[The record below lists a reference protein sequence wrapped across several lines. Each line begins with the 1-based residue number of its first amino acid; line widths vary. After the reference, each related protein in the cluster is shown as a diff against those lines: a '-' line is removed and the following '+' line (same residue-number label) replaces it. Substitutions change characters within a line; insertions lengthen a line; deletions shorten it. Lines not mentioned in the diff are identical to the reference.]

1 MDCSDMKVMKKGEIF
16 EKAHQEESSELSRK
30 YFESLG
36 LRVQDIILSDCEKL
50 SRFIQDEM
58 YVLLADKSYSM
69 VTDLRMHKKIRVDEC
84 GIFLYTDG
92 SYFSKRQAISIE
104 FNKTDGFKFIGFCGW
119 ASGCNRI
126 PFIKG
131 FVKWCD
137 WMKETQEKKNE

>member
-1 MDCSDMKVMKKGEIF
+1 MKCMKKGEIF

-30 YFESLG
+30 YFELVG
-36 LRVQDIILSDCEKL
+36 LEIEKVKKIDCEKL
-50 SRFIQDEM
+50 SELIQHEM

-69 VTDLRMHKKIRVDEC
+69 VPDLRMHKKIKADKF
-84 GIFLYTDG
+84 GIYLFTDG
-92 SYFSKRQAISIE
+92 SYFKKRQAVSFE
-104 FNKTDGFKFIGFCGW
+104 FSNDSKHKFIGFCGW

-137 WMKETQEKKNE
+137 WMKETQEKENGN